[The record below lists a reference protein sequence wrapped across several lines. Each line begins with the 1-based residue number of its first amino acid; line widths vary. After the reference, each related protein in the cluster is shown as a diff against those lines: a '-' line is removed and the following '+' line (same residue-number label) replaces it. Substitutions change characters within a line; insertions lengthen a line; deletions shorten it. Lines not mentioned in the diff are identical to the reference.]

1 MKSNT
6 TFWTSFALAA
16 IWVLTFGC
24 SHSIS
29 QAPVLI
35 PDTAIAPRRI
45 TMPSDSMDAVYLG
58 LHAARAVFKLYS
70 NRQYELLWTDDSA
83 KVTTRDSLVR
93 FIRQSRYYGLKSR
106 WYHMKEIDAINGSA
120 THRNAQRLDALLT
133 DAFLSIRH
141 DLNVGRTGPPVE
153 VEATT
158 LDSLSQL
165 NSLQAYFDA
174 LEPSHSGYQDLKNA
188 LGFKLDSLRI
198 ADPLFDPD
206 NTIIPSTAIHDKIEI
221 LRINMERWRL
231 ERSAFAKHKI
241 FINIPSYVLKVLQD
255 DSVVFESRII
265 VGATDWQTPELNGIV
280 DCIVTFP
287 YWYVPR
293 KIAVKE
299 YLPAIRRDTSFL
311 RRNQFDLL
319 NRKGLILR
327 PDSIPWEDFDEDYF
341 PVTLR
346 QREGSENSLG
356 VLKFIF
362 DNPFAIFLHDTN
374 AKKLFRKKDRALSH
388 GCIRVDKANK
398 LAHYLITG
406 SPNRRSVL
414 LDNFLNAKER
424 HSISIPTPVPIYIRY
439 FTCEA
444 MKDGVLFLED
454 IYKKDQA
461 LIDAFNHVAIERL

>member
-29 QAPVLI
+29 QAPGLVRD
-35 PDTAIAPRRI
+35 PAIVPSRI
-45 TMPSDSMDAVYLG
+45 TMPSDSMDAVYRG
-58 LHAARAVFKLYS
+58 LYAPRAVFSLYS
-70 NRQYELLWTDDSA
+70 SRQYELLWTDDAA
-83 KVTTRDSLVR
+83 KAGTSDSLIR
-93 FIRQSRYYGLKSR
+93 FIRQTRYYGLKSR
-106 WYHMKEIDAINGSA
+106 WYHMQEIEEIYGSP
-120 THRNAQRLDALLT
+120 TLGNTQRLDALLT

-141 DLNVGRTGPPVE
+141 DLNVGRTGPFVE

-165 NSLQAYFDA
+165 NSVQAYFDA
-174 LEPSHSGYQDLKNA
+174 LEPSHSGYQDLKTA
-188 LGFKLDSLRI
+188 LGFKLDSLQI

-206 NTIIPSTAIHDKIEI
+206 NTTIPSAAIHDQIEI

-231 ERSAFAKHKI
+231 ERSAIAKHKI
-241 FINIPSYVLKVLQD
+241 FINIPSYILKVLQD

-265 VGATDWQTPELNGIV
+265 VGATDWQTPELNGII

-311 RRNQFDLL
+311 RRNQFDVL
-319 NRKGLILR
+319 NRKGSILR

-341 PVTLR
+341 PVILR

-356 VLKFIF
+356 VLKFVF
-362 DNPFAIFLHDTN
+362 DNPYAIFLHDTN

-388 GCIRVDKANK
+388 GCIRVEKAND
-398 LAHYLITG
+398 LAHYLVTG
-406 SPNRRSVL
+406 RTNRRSVL
-414 LDNFLNAKER
+414 LDNYLNAKER
-424 HSISIPTPVPIYIRY
+424 HSITMPVPVPLYIRY
-439 FTCEA
+439 FTCETN
-444 MKDGVLFLED
+444 KKGIIFLED

-461 LIDAFNHVAIERL
+461 LIDAFNNAAIERL